1 MDKFY
6 YNKYIKYRTKYLKLK
21 NKIYNKKCT
30 FKYNNIN
37 YQCKDE
43 IITLSQHYVDK
54 IKKFNLYN

>member
-6 YNKYIKYRTKYLKLK
+6 YNKYIKYRIKYLKLK
-21 NKIYNKKCT
+21 NKVYNKKCN
-30 FKYNNIN
+30 FKDNNIN